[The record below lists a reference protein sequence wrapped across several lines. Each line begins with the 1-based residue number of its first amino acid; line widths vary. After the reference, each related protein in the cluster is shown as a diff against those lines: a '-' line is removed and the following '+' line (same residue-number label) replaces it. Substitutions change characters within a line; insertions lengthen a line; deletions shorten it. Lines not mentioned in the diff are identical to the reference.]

1 MREKYARLLFES
13 IEDLA
18 FTEIFL
24 WFLTLNYSY
33 TETLADIQYVGG
45 SWKDSQCL
53 HILPNLKGGLC

>member
-1 MREKYARLLFES
+1 LLFGS